1 MARTPDKHH
10 VLPLFC
16 DDLIAS
22 CVDMTP
28 ACFGGYVR
36 LLCYAWARGGIP
48 NDQAACSRIAGGLE
62 LCDWSAIRL
71 RLILLDSGT
80 PNERLSHARL
90 ELERAKVDELK
101 AKKSRAGKRGNR
113 KRWEK
118 QGVNDASHSDR
129 TTIAQGIANAS
140 QNDRKTIAPTPTPTP
155 TPSPNKKKCSAHTP
169 GGDACFSVQEETGDM
184 WEPFVRSWN
193 ATHRACPWTVSQP
206 PAAWSEKAADP
217 AWLNRAS
224 EALARLPSCEWF
236 DRPLALTKFFEYV
249 DRILAGEFDNA
260 KQDGRRSRQPTGGN
274 L

>member
-28 ACFGGYVR
+28 ACFGAYMR

-48 NDQAACSRIAGGLE
+48 NDLAACSRIAGGLE

-90 ELERAKVDELK
+90 ELERAKVAELK

-129 TTIAQGIANAS
+129 KTIAQGIANAS

-155 TPSPNKKKCSAHTP
+155 TPNKKKCSAHTP
-169 GGDACFSVQEETGDM
+169 DDHASFSPEGEAGQAWESFVQG
-184 WEPFVRSWN
+184 WN

-206 PAAWSEKAADP
+206 PAAWVEKSSDP
-217 AWLNRAS
+217 AWRERAC
-224 EALARLPSCEWF
+224 EALGRLPSCEWF
-236 DRPLALTKFFEYV
+236 DVPLAITKFCEYV

-260 KQDGRRSRQPTGGN
+260 KQDGRRLRQPTGGN

>member
-71 RLILLDSGT
+71 RLILIDSGA

-90 ELERAKVDELK
+90 ELERAKVVELK
-101 AKKSRAGKRGNR
+101 AKKSKAGKRGNR

-118 QGVNDASHSDR
+118 QGVNDASQSDR
-129 TTIAQGIANAS
+129 KTIAQGIANAS

-155 TPSPNKKKCSAHTP
+155 TPNKKKCSAHTP
-169 GGDACFSVQEETGDM
+169 DGEACFSVQGEAEDA

-193 ATHRACPWTVSQP
+193 ATHRACPWTPLVP
-206 PAAWSEKAADP
+206 PAAWGDFATSDG
-217 AWLNRAS
+217 WLGRA
-224 EALARLPSCEWF
+224 EQALERLPACEWF
-236 DRPLALTKFFEYV
+236 DTPVALTKFFEYV
-249 DRILAGEFDNA
+249 DRILAGEFDNP
-260 KQDGRRSRQPTGGN
+260 KHGRRARQPAGGN